1 MGPQALYQLYFLLI
15 VSLNGMKYVVEGEVV
30 EGEIKNFIGV
40 SVWFVKIALF
50 KQSSIRVT
58 SNEAILSLTSNIKSS
73 SRTLTY
79 IVFVP
84 GLVKLMM
91 LVLFVLFVQFCGVN
105 VIIISALLGILVNVI
120 LGSVLE

>member
-1 MGPQALYQLYFLLI
+1 MPASMGFLVITSMIPKPPINGGLSVKKEKDSSILYTLGPQALYQLYFLLI

-73 SRTLTY
+73 SRTLT
-79 IVFVP
+79 
-84 GLVKLMM
+84 
-91 LVLFVLFVQFCGVN
+91 
-105 VIIISALLGILVNVI
+105 
-120 LGSVLE
+120 